1 MISYRLEG
9 FTQKNTNLYNCRC
22 ILCGDSTKK
31 KSKKRGF
38 FYEKGGNLF
47 YRCFNCEVSTTFYK
61 FLEQIDPS
69 IAKEYAVERFTNGA
83 SKHGNYTAP
92 VIKTKKP
99 VFSKKTKINL
109 PSIADLPDDHLAK
122 LYVIGRKLPKS
133 SYKDLFYAED
143 FKKFVNEI
151 YPENEKDLVDNDP
164 RLIIPFRDEQCV
176 LFAFQGRSLTDNK
189 LRYITVKLKDE
200 LKLFG
205 LDRINKNEMILVTEG
220 PIDSLL
226 LKNAVATA
234 DANLMVAEIL
244 GKDNIILINDNEP
257 RNPHI
262 VKQIQRCIDNDFK
275 VCLFPETIKGK
286 DINEMIL
293 NGFTSKKIHD
303 IIEKNTF
310 SGLQARMEFNKWK
323 KC

>member
-1 MISYRLEG
+1 MISHRLDG

-22 ILCGDSTKK
+22 VLCGDSAKK

-61 FLEQIDPS
+61 FLEQLDPS
-69 IAKEYAVERFTNGA
+69 VAKEYAVERFTNGA
-83 SKHGNYTAP
+83 SKHGNFKAP

-109 PSIADLPDDHLAK
+109 PSISELSDDHFAK
-122 LYVIGRKLPKS
+122 TYVISRKLPKS
-133 SYKDLFYAED
+133 SYKDLYYAED
-143 FKKFVNEI
+143 FRKFVDEI
-151 YPENEKDLVDNDP
+151 FPENEKDLIDNDP
-164 RLIIPFRDEQCV
+164 RLIIPFRDEQGV
-176 LFAFQGRSLTDNK
+176 LFCFQGRSLTNNK
-189 LRYITVKLKDE
+189 LRYITVKLRDE

-205 LDRINKNEMILVTEG
+205 LDRINKNEPIKVVEG
-220 PIDSLL
+220 PFDAML

-234 DANLMVAEIL
+234 DANLMVAEYL
-244 GKDNIILINDNEP
+244 GKDNIVLVNDNEP

-262 VKQIQRCIDNDFK
+262 VKQIEKYINNDFK
-275 VCLFPETIKGK
+275 VCLFPENIKEK
-286 DINEMIL
+286 DINEMVL
-293 NGFTSKKIHD
+293 NGFTTKKIHD